1 MEWLVTRRNLFKY
14 KINSPKLTINIWCHV
29 SVQVTPVRNMG
40 DLTVSFFFVEDFGE
54 IRSG

>member
-40 DLTVSFFFVEDFGE
+40 DLTVSFFLWKILGK
-54 IRSG
+54 